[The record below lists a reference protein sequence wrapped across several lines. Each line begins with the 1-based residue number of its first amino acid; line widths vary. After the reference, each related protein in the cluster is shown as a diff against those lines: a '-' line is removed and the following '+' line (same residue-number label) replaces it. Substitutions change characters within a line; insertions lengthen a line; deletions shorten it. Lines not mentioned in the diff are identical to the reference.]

1 MVENKGGDR
10 MNIESILERT
20 TKVQWEVYVQH
31 SQRTDLQLRQD
42 GTEARIEQENT
53 GYGVR
58 VIVPRTDGAGVGFA
72 SCNSAEEFEVTAR
85 KAHELAKLNRSPFFE
100 LPTKKPLPA
109 AEAVDRKIL
118 RDPDAAARDYAE
130 AAQAIMSDEKDISL
144 TFGKVR
150 TYVVD
155 TQIMNNHGLSCK
167 SKGTYVY
174 LEMTFK
180 VGNGSNPTEFWPTRY
195 ARRISDLSPTK
206 IIPEWLKIARTCLK
220 RHPPTTKEAT
230 VIFSPSVVCDI
241 FVPTIGFHAS
251 AEAVEQ
257 NLSQFKEADRV
268 SSEQLTVSDDGLYPY
283 GLRTNSF
290 DDEGQP
296 QQRTEIIEGGV
307 FKNYIYDQLHAH
319 TMHAKPTGNSI
330 RPRAF
335 ATDVDER
342 YQVLPANTT
351 TNLSIKPGHQSL
363 DELIR
368 DVKEGIMIYQGA
380 WINPDE
386 ITTRFGTE
394 IRNAQ
399 EIVNGELGE
408 GIVGGT
414 LSGSALDLIKKVTG
428 LSDNAEVVSGYA
440 FGCVAPYMR
449 FDHVQISGPS

>member
-1 MVENKGGDR
+1 MS
-10 MNIESILERT
+10 IQAILEQA

-31 SQRTDLQLRQD
+31 SRRTDVQLRQH
-42 GTEARIEQENT
+42 GTEARIQQENT

-58 VIVPRTDGAGVGFA
+58 VIIPRTDGAGVGFA
-72 SCNSAEEFEVTAR
+72 SCNSQEELEATAR

-100 LPTKKPLPA
+100 LPTKKTLPSTKG
-109 AEAVDRKIL
+109 VDRKIL

-130 AAQAIMSDEKDISL
+130 AAQTIMSDEKDISL

-155 TQIMNNHGLSCK
+155 TQILNSRGLSCK
-167 SKGTYVY
+167 SKGTYIY

-180 VGNGSNPTEFWPTRY
+180 VGKGSSPTEFWPTRY
-195 ARRISDLSPTK
+195 ARRISDLVPTK
-206 IIPEWLKIARTCLK
+206 IIPEWLNIARTCLK
-220 RHPPTTKEAT
+220 RHPPTTKETA
-230 VIFSPSVVCDI
+230 VILSPSVVCDV

-251 AEAVEQ
+251 AEAVKQ
-257 NLSQFKEADRV
+257 NLSQFKEGDKVASD
-268 SSEQLTVSDDGLYPY
+268 QFTVVDDGLYPY
-283 GLRTNSF
+283 GLRTNPF

-296 QQRTEIIEGGV
+296 QQRTKIIERGV
-307 FKNYIYDQLHAH
+307 FKSHIYDQLHAN

-342 YQVLPANTT
+342 YQIPPANTT
-351 TNLSIKPGHQSL
+351 TNLSIKPGNQSL

-399 EIVNGELGE
+399 EIVNGELGD

-428 LSDNAEVVSGYA
+428 LSDKAEVVSGYA